1 MGSNGAGSCILDWKQ
16 QPAVL
21 YAAMPAMLSYAC
33 VHSIVSL
40 SFNSVAQSDAISD
53 TSHSS
58 SSGVPRRQPSRL
70 LCCFVTS
77 PILTHASDT
86 AAAAAVRCNVH
97 RIAQQQQQQQL
108 TAVRAMRCDAMRV
121 CVRLRSITEQASQ
134 AAFSRCA
141 IEAAIFA
148 HCRRRPITRGCVRP
162 SMSLS
167 VRAKC

>member
-108 TAVRAMRCDAMRV
+108 TAVRAMRCDASMRPAAV
-121 CVRLRSITEQASQ
+121 DHRAGFTSCVQSLRYRGCYLRSLSSPPNHARLRPAVDV
-134 AAFSRCA
+134 ALR
-141 IEAAIFA
+141 
-148 HCRRRPITRGCVRP
+148 
-162 SMSLS
+162 
-167 VRAKC
+167 